1 MKILVHDYAGHPFQ
15 VQLSRAL
22 AARGHDVI
30 HAFAT
35 ALQTPRG
42 ELAAKPDDAPTLR
55 LMPVEMATDYA
66 IHKYSFVRRRGLE
79 VAYGKKVAALIAAE
93 RPDAVLSSNTPTET
107 QELIFQACR
116 AHGAHFHY
124 WAQDFYSLAV
134 DKLRK
139 KLPVVGAL
147 AGAYYRW
154 LEGGQLRGAA
164 GIVSITED
172 FAPIMKRE
180 FGVEAAR
187 ITTIPNWAPL
197 DSMPVQPKRNAW
209 SERHGL
215 ADKFVYLYTGTLG
228 LKHNPALLL
237 ELARRHR
244 DNDAIRV
251 VVISEG
257 LGADW
262 LRAQTAADPLPGL
275 VQMGYQDFSDMPQ
288 VLAAGDI
295 LMGVLEEE
303 AGVFSVPSKIL
314 TYLCAERPILLA
326 APSVNLA
333 TRLVARERVGM
344 TCAPKD
350 VAGFLDAADHLRTQ
364 NGLGAVMGRRGR
376 AYAEKTFR
384 IERIAAC
391 FEEALGAPTGSARP
405 PGTVVGLPGPARL
418 SPHPG
423 GPPSETGVQA
433 MVA

>member
-22 AARGHDVI
+22 AARGHEVI

-42 ELAAKPDDAPTLR
+42 ELAPKPGDAPTLR
-55 LMPVEMATDYA
+55 LRPVEMSADYA
-66 IHKYSFVRRRGLE
+66 RHKYSFVKRRGME
-79 VAYGKKVAALIAAE
+79 VAYGSEVAALIAVE
-93 RPDAVLSSNTPTET
+93 RPDVVLSSNTPTET
-107 QELIFQACR
+107 QERIVRACR
-116 AHGAHFHY
+116 DCGADFHY
-124 WAQDFYSLAV
+124 WVQDFYSLAV
-134 DKLRK
+134 DKLLRK

-154 LEGGQLRGAA
+154 MEGGQLRAAA
-164 GIVSITED
+164 GVVAITED

-180 FGVEAAR
+180 FGVDREK

-197 DSMPVQPKRNAW
+197 ESVPVQPKRNAW
-209 SERHGL
+209 SEAHGL

-237 ELARRHR
+237 ELARKHR
-244 DNDAIRV
+244 DNDSIRV

-262 LRAQTAADPLPGL
+262 LRAQTAADPLPNL
-275 VQMGYQDFSDMPQ
+275 IQMSYQDFAVMPQ
-288 VLAAGDI
+288 VLAAGDV
-295 LMGVLEEE
+295 LVGVLEEE

-344 TCAPKD
+344 TCAPGD

-384 IERIAAC
+384 IEEIAGR
-391 FEEALGAPTGSARP
+391 FEELLGAA
-405 PGTVVGLPGPARL
+405 PGGPRCSGPLPGASGPARL
-418 SPHPG
+418 TPAAG
-423 GPPSETGVQA
+423 AGAQA